1 MNTLVADTNRRQ
13 SVNAPASPTAPIDRA
28 LLLCLLCLCVTGF
41 IMMASASMEYS
52 ALQHADPWHQV
63 KRQASFYAFGFVF
76 LAIGMAV
83 PTEFWRRHSVHFLLL
98 GIVLLALVLIP
109 GIGRTVNG
117 SQRWIALGSINLQ
130 PSEPAKL
137 FVLFYLAAYLV
148 RRQDVVRTDW
158 RGFAKPMAVLGLIV
172 ALLLA
177 EPDFGAL
184 VVLLGAAL
192 GMFFL
197 AGVRIW
203 QFLPLIAV
211 SVVALSLLAIL
222 EPYRAQRL
230 ITFTNP
236 WADQF
241 NSGYQLVQSL
251 IAFGRGEFIGLGLG
265 KSVQKLFYL
274 PEAHTD
280 FVFAIVGEELGFVGA
295 VVVLGL
301 FTFMIARILLIAYRA
316 EQQQAVFSAYLAYG
330 IALLLALQ
338 VFINIGVSTGLLPT
352 KGLTLPFFSYGGS
365 SLVMC
370 CFMLGCVL
378 RISFETRQ
386 ACEKTL

>member
-1 MNTLVADTNRRQ
+1 MNTFAGYANSSQ
-13 SVNAPASPTAPIDRA
+13 SMHTAASQAPLDRA
-28 LLLCLLCLCVTGF
+28 LLLCVLCLCAIGLV
-41 IMMASASMEYS
+41 MMASASLEYS
-52 ALQHADPWHQV
+52 ALQYADPWHQV
-63 KRQASFYAFGFVF
+63 KRQAGFYAIGFLLMG
-76 LAIGMAV
+76 LAMAV
-83 PTEFWRRHSVHFLLL
+83 PTEFWRQYSVHFLLF

-109 GIGRTVNG
+109 GVGKTVNG
-117 SQRWIALGSINLQ
+117 SQRWIGLGAFNLQ
-130 PSEPAKL
+130 ASEPAKV

-148 RRQDVVRTDW
+148 RRQDLVRTDW

-203 QFLPLIAV
+203 QFLPLIAGSLFGL
-211 SVVALSLLAIL
+211 SVLALIA
-222 EPYRAQRL
+222 PYRAARL
-230 ITFTNP
+230 ASFQDP

-251 IAFGRGEFIGLGLG
+251 IAFGRGELNGLGLG
-265 KSVQKLFYL
+265 KSIQKLFYL

-280 FVFAIVGEELGFVGA
+280 FVFAIVGEELGFIGA
-295 VVVLGL
+295 ILVLAL
-301 FTFMIARILLIAYRA
+301 FAFLIARILLVAYRA

-338 VFINIGVSTGLLPT
+338 IFINIGVSTGLLPT

-370 CFMLGCVL
+370 CFMVGCVL

-386 ACEKTL
+386 ACKKTL